1 MKFNLIVLLISLA
14 TIAFAQT
21 NPPSDAQK
29 LYKSNCAR
37 CHGKNGDKGLFR
49 APKLSQSKLNDN
61 FVLLLLQEGKGKM
74 PSFRKS
80 LTDQEM
86 QDLLAYIKLFRS

>member
-1 MKFNLIVLLISLA
+1 MLVISLA
-14 TIAFAQT
+14 TLCAAQT
-21 NPPSDAQK
+21 PQVSGGQK
-29 LYKSNCAR
+29 LYQSKCAR

-61 FVLLLLQEGKGKM
+61 SVLLLLQEGKGKM
-74 PSFRKS
+74 PSFKKS

-86 QDLLAYIKLFRS
+86 DALLAYIKLFRS